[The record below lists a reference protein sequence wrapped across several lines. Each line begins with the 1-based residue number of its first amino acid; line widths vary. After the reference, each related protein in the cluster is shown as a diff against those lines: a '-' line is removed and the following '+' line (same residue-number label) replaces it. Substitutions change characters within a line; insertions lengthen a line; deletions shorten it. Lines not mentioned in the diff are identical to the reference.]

1 MNEDPYTLLIPW
13 GESFGYRSYQNTL
26 NGWNTCSNTLL
37 ISNYLVHYIRCCINF
52 NLREE
57 GVILYHNVA
66 NTCAVENFDLG
77 VKCENQSCNSER
89 LSVVVA
95 QSAYHWIL
103 SDSYFLN

>member
-1 MNEDPYTLLIPW
+1 MVGTLV
-13 GESFGYRSYQNTL
+13 QTL
-26 NGWNTCSNTLL
+26 CSLVITLFT
-37 ISNYLVHYIRCCINF
+37 CINF
-52 NLREE
+52 NLWVE
-57 GVILYHNVA
+57 GVTLYHNVA